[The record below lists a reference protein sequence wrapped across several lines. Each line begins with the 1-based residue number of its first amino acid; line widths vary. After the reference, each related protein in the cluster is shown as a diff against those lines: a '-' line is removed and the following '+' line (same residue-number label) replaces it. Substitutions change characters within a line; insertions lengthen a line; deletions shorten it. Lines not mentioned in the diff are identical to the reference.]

1 MPSLNKVI
9 IIGNVGGE
17 PEMRFTPNG
26 RPVTSF
32 RVATNW
38 MSTAPDGERRQETEW
53 FSVVAWNK
61 LAEQCNQFLA
71 KGRLVY
77 AEGRIHTR
85 TWEGQDGLQHS
96 RAEVIA
102 NKVIFLDRR
111 GMAPLTEERLEE
123 GGGAGEKLEESGGTG
138 EKLEESGG
146 AGEKLDES
154 GGAELEPDDIPF

>member
-26 RPVTSF
+26 KPVTSF

-38 MSTAPDGERRQETEW
+38 VSTTPDGERRQETEW

-77 AEGRIHTR
+77 AEGRLHTR
-85 TWEGQDGLQHS
+85 TWEGQDGQPHS
-96 RAEVIA
+96 RSEVIA

-111 GMAPLTEERLEE
+111 GFSGLGEERAEA
-123 GGGAGEKLEESGGTG
+123 GAGSRGEQNGT
-138 EKLEESGG
+138 
-146 AGEKLDES
+146 AD
-154 GGAELEPDDIPF
+154 LEPDDLPF